1 MVCLAKI
8 LPNDD
13 LSGQVSKY
21 CENCRK
27 ISLTVDTLIQR
38 IIPQSSASDT
48 ICSARVPV
56 LVRVP
61 GVCRRLGARGP
72 GAGGPGPGGGAEG
85 GALPDEE
92 LHRDAAPGLR
102 VETQT
107 SITHPVTCCY
117 FNIIFPSLY
126 NRENISF
133 RVYQIKINLSR
144 I

>member
-1 MVCLAKI
+1 M
-8 LPNDD
+8 
-13 LSGQVSKY
+13 SKY

-27 ISLTVDTLIQR
+27 ISLTVDTFILHRELQHNLA
-38 IIPQSSASDT
+38 ASDT

-61 GVCRRLGARGP
+61 GVCRGLGARGP

-92 LHRDAAPGLR
+92 LHRDTAPGLR

-107 SITHPVTCCY
+107 SMKHPVTCCY
-117 FNIIFPSLY
+117 FIVLFP
-126 NRENISF
+126 R
-133 RVYQIKINLSR
+133 
-144 I
+144 